1 MNWHETPLLLECE
14 GECLV
19 GVLSAP
25 APPTA
30 TQSAGVVIVVGGPQ
44 YRAGSHRQFTDLAR
58 RLAAAGFAT
67 LRFDL
72 RGMGDSTGSVVGFED
87 CSADI
92 AAAIDALLRLRP
104 GLREVVL
111 WGLCD
116 GASAALLY
124 LDERADARVVGLCL
138 LNPWVRS
145 PVGLARTRVQHY
157 YWERLTQRSF
167 WAKLLRGGV
176 AFNAVRELAANV
188 KLAGAAT
195 VGADTPGRV
204 SFQDRMA
211 RAWLRFDGALLLILS
226 GNDHTAKEFID
237 HVRSSAAWRGA
248 LVRPRVQRCDLSTA
262 DHTFSEPAD
271 AQAVEERTI
280 EWMRSA
286 LTRSA
291 P

>member
-14 GECLV
+14 GESLV
-19 GVLSAP
+19 GVLCAP

-30 TQSAGVVIVVGGPQ
+30 MQSAGVVIVVGGPQ

-58 RLAAAGFAT
+58 RLAAVGFAT
-67 LRFDL
+67 LRLDL
-72 RGMGDSTGSVVGFED
+72 RGMGDSTGSAVGFED

-104 GLREVVL
+104 GLCEVVL

-124 LDERADARVVGLCL
+124 IDERADSRVAALCL

-145 PVGLARTRVQHY
+145 PVGLARTRVRHY
-157 YWERLTQRSF
+157 YLERLTQRSF
-167 WAKLLRGGV
+167 WTKLLRGGV
-176 AFNAVRELAANV
+176 AFHALRELAANV
-188 KLAGAAT
+188 KLARAAGG
-195 VGADTPGRV
+195 GADTSGHAR
-204 SFQDRMA
+204 FQDRMA
-211 RAWLRFDGALLLILS
+211 RAWQRFDGALLLILS

-237 HVRSSAAWRGA
+237 HVRSSAAWHGA
-248 LVRPRVQRCDLSTA
+248 LARPRVQRCDMSTA

-286 LTRSA
+286 LTRGA